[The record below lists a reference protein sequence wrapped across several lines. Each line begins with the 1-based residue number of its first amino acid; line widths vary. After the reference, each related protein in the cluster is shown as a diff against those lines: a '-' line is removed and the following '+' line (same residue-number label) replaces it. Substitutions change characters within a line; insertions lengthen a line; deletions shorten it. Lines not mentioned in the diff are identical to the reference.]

1 MAWVIALGISAGYLI
16 SKNQQMHNRL
26 EDAVTEFQDAAKPAT
41 DGPQSE
47 EIRHVQATVPVA
59 DRFQDFNLQ
68 DLSKQQC
75 QALVD
80 QRQQAAQEVVS
91 YENASGFLPPIEGV
105 YLHFDNRGV

>member
-59 DRFQDFNLQ
+59 DRLQ